1 MTNEKMNKPIEKRDC
16 HVCHHKYPD
25 MIYCSACG
33 PRCNSCYINRELHI
47 KALEDEMGF
56 LCDKNMEYHNRVI
69 ELEDELANEKDI
81 YKDFS
86 REDLKKMS
94 DDLNYAKDAKDGK
107 VEQLA
112 KDIAS
117 IGYASGGA
125 ELVLARELISLGY
138 GKVKALED
146 EIAKLKQ
153 VCQVVNMAKNNV
165 LKQNKALME
174 LLEMADHRIGMEVC
188 DCVEDRVCLRCQ
200 WLRKHKEIKNGQRD
214 PI

>member
-69 ELEDELANEKDI
+69 ELEDDNSA
-81 YKDFS
+81 
-86 REDLKKMS
+86 
-94 DDLNYAKDAKDGK
+94 
-107 VEQLA
+107 LA
-112 KDIAS
+112 KGLYDRNEDI
-117 IGYASGGA
+117 
-125 ELVLARELISLGY
+125 RNF
-138 GKVKALED
+138 VK
-146 EIAKLKQ
+146 K
-153 VCQVVNMAKNNV
+153 
-165 LKQNKALME
+165 NKALME
-174 LLEMADHRIGMEVC
+174 LLKMADHRIGMEVC